1 VNSAYYAPGA
11 AVDQMVEAVVR
22 DKKRVL
28 PCVTYLQGEYGLDG
42 IFMGVPVLL
51 GAGGAERV
59 FELKLNPVELKALQ
73 KSAEA
78 VRKLVAQVRF

>member
-1 VNSAYYAPGA
+1 MSSAFYAPGA
-11 AVDQMVEAVVR
+11 AVDQMVEAIVR

-28 PCVTYLQGEYGLDG
+28 PCVTYLEGEYGING

-51 GAGGAERV
+51 GAGGVERV
-59 FELKLNPVELKALQ
+59 FELKLNQAELAALQ

-78 VRKLVAQVRF
+78 VRTLVAQVHF